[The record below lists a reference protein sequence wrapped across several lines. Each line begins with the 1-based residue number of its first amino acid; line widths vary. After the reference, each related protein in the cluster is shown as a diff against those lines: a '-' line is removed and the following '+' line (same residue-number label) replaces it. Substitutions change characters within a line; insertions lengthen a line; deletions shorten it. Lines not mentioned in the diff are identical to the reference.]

1 MLVIKKYSMI
11 ISLAFLFTACFDS
24 LEKEKALCLK
34 ENKNYQ
40 IKDVMNY
47 RTGKFEPRV
56 ICE

>member
-1 MLVIKKYSMI
+1 MKKYSII
-11 ISLAFLFTACFDS
+11 ISLAFFFTACFDS

>member
-1 MLVIKKYSMI
+1 MRRFLPI
-11 ISLAFLFTACFDS
+11 ICIAFLFSACFDS